1 MIGKT
6 LYRQVG
12 ADEFGNIEFSKLDT
26 GNTYVVYTR
35 NVTEAMAVKKS
46 EKVTLS
52 NELKDMEA
60 VVKTSNKEN
69 IPGKITGW
77 QKEDLYLESR

>member
-1 MIGKT
+1 
-6 LYRQVG
+6 
-12 ADEFGNIEFSKLDT
+12 
-26 GNTYVVYTR
+26 
-35 NVTEAMAVKKS
+35 MAVEKS

-69 IPGKITGW
+69 IPGRSLAGK
-77 QKEDLYLESR
+77 KEDLYLESRNYKIQGLRYL